1 MSEKD
6 NNWLEKFNKGL
17 YKLQNI
23 IVDKK
28 FETSDGVGYDPD
40 KVDEFFDEINVYIKE
55 IYDEVEST
63 HKERNELKKTIA
75 ELNVEN
81 SKLKEDKI
89 HLVKDN
95 EYYKNEGYGS
105 FKYREGV
112 NVVNE
117 QQNKEIAELKKQIT
131 ELLKIIKNNSDKKN

>member
-1 MSEKD
+1 
-6 NNWLEKFNKGL
+6 L